1 MPSWLGCNGFQLS
14 PCGMQPL
21 WPAIRRA
28 LWDSRPLRQ
37 KLAMGVWLSIVPISL
52 LASLVALENAKRVVS
67 ERLEQQLIWDAE
79 QANSWLS
86 WWNSQHLAT
95 LRFTANSNEI
105 RSLQNQET
113 VQALRGLE
121 AIFPSYSY
129 SLIERN
135 GAMVGRT
142 GLLNPMQGEILNQL
156 FKDPNSSYAKA
167 LAGISS
173 SIPIAPPQV
182 TTPCISS
189 SVPVFDAETAA
200 KPQAIGV
207 LSSCLA
213 LEEIGKV
220 TGINELIK
228 AASNSQDALPLIDLD
243 RGKPYGYAL
252 LLVLD
257 PGSAILLGDTQ
268 SNLQNQRLLLD
279 PHRNRTSRWSPLI
292 RLGMEQGS
300 TTSFERTQLN
310 GIWYFVGVD
319 RRIAGRAVLMVLDE
333 RSAFAT
339 VNSLFTWI
347 WLGNLLALVVSSF
360 AIHRICG
367 TLSKPVDQAGEAL
380 SRISCG
386 DFGEPL
392 PTNNSDVGRLFS
404 YVNQASSQLQ
414 AFLADAKAHA
424 ITDAQLEEARR
435 IQADFLVRD
444 LPSSPQVELAALF
457 DPAYQIGADW
467 YDALERNGIVFVV
480 VADVCDK
487 GIPSALYMSVFR
499 SLLRLSLVKEW
510 DLCHDP
516 CNAICRAIGT
526 VNTYMAETHGS
537 TGMFATAF
545 VGAYD
550 PQHHQLSYVVAGHE
564 APLVLHGDQLQSLSL
579 GGPALGLFPAAT
591 FQSGQCQLQAGGL
604 LFAFS
609 DGLPDARTPTGES
622 FGQARISALLQT
634 RPSSTWTAAELVQ
647 QVQKTVQEHISTAEQ
662 FDDLTLLSLKVGS

>member
-1 MPSWLGCNGFQLS
+1 
-14 PCGMQPL
+14 MQPP

-37 KLAMGVWLSIVPISL
+37 KLALGVWLSVVPISL
-52 LASLVALENAKRVVS
+52 LASLVALENAKRVVVG
-67 ERLEQQLIWDAE
+67 RLEQQLIWDAE

-86 WWNSQHLAT
+86 WWDSQHLRT
-95 LRFTANSNEI
+95 LRFTADSSEI
-105 RSLQNQET
+105 RGLQNQESA
-113 VQALRGLE
+113 QALKGLQ
-121 AIFPSYSY
+121 AIFPTYSY

-135 GAMVGRT
+135 GAVVGRAGQLT
-142 GLLNPMQGEILNQL
+142 PVQREIVNQL
-156 FKDPNSSYAKA
+156 LKDPNSSYAKA
-167 LAGISS
+167 LAGTPSS
-173 SIPIAPPQV
+173 LPIAPPQV
-182 TTPCISS
+182 AIPCISS
-189 SVPVFDAETAA
+189 SVPVFGDATAGR
-200 KPQAIGV
+200 PQTIGV

-213 LEEIGKV
+213 LEELGAV
-220 TGINELIK
+220 TGINDLIK
-228 AASNSQDALPLIDLD
+228 AASNSRDALPLIDLD
-243 RGKPYGYAL
+243 HGKPYGYAL

-257 PGSAILLGDTQ
+257 PGSAILLGQTKTNQ
-268 SNLQNQRLLLD
+268 QEQRLLLD
-279 PHRNRTSRWSPLI
+279 PRLNRTSHWSPLI
-292 RLGMEQGS
+292 RLAMAGRS
-300 TTSFERTQLN
+300 TTSFERVQLN
-310 GIWYFVGVD
+310 GIWYFVGID
-319 RRIAGRAVLMVLDE
+319 RTLPGRAVLMVLDQ

-367 TLSKPVDQAGEAL
+367 ALSKPVDQAGEAL
-380 SRISCG
+380 SRISRG

-392 PTNNSDVGRLFS
+392 PADSSDVGRLFN

-424 ITDAQLEEARR
+424 ITDTQLEEARR
-435 IQADFLVRD
+435 IQADFLIRD
-444 LPSSPQVELAALF
+444 LPSSPQVELAATF
-457 DPAYQIGADW
+457 QPAYQIGADW
-467 YDALERNGIVFVV
+467 YDALERDGIVFVV

-487 GIPSALYMSVFR
+487 GVPSALYMSVFR

-510 DLCHDP
+510 DLGHDP
-516 CNAICRAIGT
+516 SSAICRAIGT

-550 PQHHQLSYVVAGHE
+550 HQRQQLSYVVAGHE
-564 APLVLHGDQLQSLSL
+564 APLVLQGAQLHSLKL

-591 FQSGQCQLQAGGL
+591 FQPGQCQLQAGGL

-622 FGQARISALLQT
+622 FGQARIAALLQT
-634 RPSSTWTAAELVQ
+634 RPSNSWTAAELVQ
-647 QVQKTVQEHISTAEQ
+647 QFQQTVQEHISTAEQ
-662 FDDLTLLSLKVGS
+662 FDDLTLLSLKVGG

>member
-1 MPSWLGCNGFQLS
+1 
-14 PCGMQPL
+14 MQPP

-28 LWDSRPLRQ
+28 LWDNRPLRQ
-37 KLAMGVWLSIVPISL
+37 KLALGVWLSVVPISL
-52 LASLVALENAKRVVS
+52 LASLVALENAKRVVVG
-67 ERLEQQLIWDAE
+67 RLEQQLIWDAE

-86 WWNSQHLAT
+86 WWDSQHLRT
-95 LRFTANSNEI
+95 LRFTADSKQI
-105 RSLQNQET
+105 RSLQNQEI
-113 VQALRGLE
+113 VPVLEGLK
-121 AIFPSYSY
+121 AIFPNYSY

-135 GAMVGRT
+135 GALVGQAGHLT
-142 GLLNPMQGEILNQL
+142 PIQVEIVNKLLR
-156 FKDPNSSYAKA
+156 DPNSSYAKA
-167 LAGISS
+167 MAGKPS

-189 SVPVFDAETAA
+189 SVPVFEDDTAA
-200 KPQAIGV
+200 KSQTIGV

-213 LEEIGKV
+213 LEDLGEM
-220 TGINELIK
+220 TGVNDLIK
-228 AASNSQDALPLIDLD
+228 AASNPRGALPLIDLD
-243 RGKPYGYAL
+243 NGKPYGYAL
-252 LLVLD
+252 MLVLD
-257 PGSAILLGDTQ
+257 PGSAILLGQ
-268 SNLQNQRLLLD
+268 SEANLQEQRLLLD
-279 PHRNRTSRWSPLI
+279 PNRNRTSHWSPLI
-292 RLGMEQGS
+292 RLAMAGRS
-300 TTSFERTQLN
+300 ATSFARVHLN

-360 AIHRICG
+360 AIYRICG
-367 TLSKPVDQAGEAL
+367 ALSKPVDQAGEAL
-380 SRISCG
+380 SRISRG

-392 PTNNSDVGRLFS
+392 PVDSSDVGRLFN

-435 IQADFLVRD
+435 IQADFLIRD
-444 LPSSPQVELAALF
+444 LPSSPQVELAATF
-457 DPAYQIGADW
+457 QPAYQIGADW
-467 YDALERNGIVFVV
+467 YDALERDGIVFVV

-487 GIPSALYMSVFR
+487 GVPSALYMSVFR

-516 CNAICRAIGT
+516 CRTICRAIGT
-526 VNTYMAETHGS
+526 VNAYMAETHGS
-537 TGMFATAF
+537 TAMFATAF

-550 PQHHQLSYVVAGHE
+550 PQNQQLSYVVAGHE
-564 APLVLHGDQLQSLSL
+564 APLVLQGDQLQSLTL

-591 FQSGQCQLQAGGL
+591 FQPGQCPLEAGGL

-622 FGQARISALLQT
+622 FGQAHIAALLQT
-634 RPSSTWTAAELVQ
+634 RPSNSWTAAELVQ
-647 QVQKTVQEHISTAEQ
+647 QFQQTVQEHISTAEQ
-662 FDDLTLLSLKVGS
+662 FDDLTLLSLKVGG